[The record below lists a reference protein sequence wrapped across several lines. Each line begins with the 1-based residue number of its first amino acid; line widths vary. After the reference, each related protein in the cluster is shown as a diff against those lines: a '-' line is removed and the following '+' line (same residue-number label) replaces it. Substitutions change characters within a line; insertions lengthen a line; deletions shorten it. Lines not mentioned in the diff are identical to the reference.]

1 MDHLAESFD
10 RHWRCEPV
18 LSGANANASGDAAKR
33 AVSNLGSAIA
43 SGVGGSRHAQVL
55 QTESLAGAIR
65 KLDVMT

>member
-18 LSGANANASGDAAKR
+18 LSGANVDTSGHAAKR

-43 SGVGGSRHAQVL
+43 SEVGGRRHREVL
-55 QTESLAGAIR
+55 QRESQAGAIR
-65 KLDVMT
+65 KLDVMS